1 MAIPRLR
8 DPTDIGSDTSHGSA
22 GITAEFRKISETLEL
37 QVLELGNKAKLSYA
51 SKEIVKA
58 YKKATQSALL
68 LRDAI
73 SELS

>member
-1 MAIPRLR
+1 MGAVHSIMGFGDSSPKQE
-8 DPTDIGSDTSHGSA
+8 SA
-22 GITAEFRKISETLEL
+22 GITAEFRRISEILESK
-37 QVLELGNKAKLSYA
+37 VLELGNKAKLSYA